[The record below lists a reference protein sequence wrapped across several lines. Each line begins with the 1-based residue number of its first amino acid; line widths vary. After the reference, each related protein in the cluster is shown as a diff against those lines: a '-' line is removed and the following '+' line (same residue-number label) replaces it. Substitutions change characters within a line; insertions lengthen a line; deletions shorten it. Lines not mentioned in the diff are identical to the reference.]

1 MRKISATQLEQLS
14 EDQLDKLID
23 LLIEKYKNN
32 KTDFKYLVSLQE
44 ISSEIIRREKEKD
57 QSRRTFYG

>member
-1 MRKISATQLEQLS
+1 MRKISTTQLEQLS

-32 KTDFKYLVSLQE
+32 KTDFKYLIALQE

-57 QSRRTFYG
+57 NSRRTFYG

>member
-1 MRKISATQLEQLS
+1 MRKISTTQLEQLS

-32 KTDFKYLVSLQE
+32 KTDFRYLISLQE

-57 QSRRTFYG
+57 NSRRTFYG

>member
-32 KTDFKYLVSLQE
+32 KTDFKYLVALQE
-44 ISSEIIRREKEKD
+44 ISSEVIRREKD
-57 QSRRTFYG
+57 HSSRVFYG